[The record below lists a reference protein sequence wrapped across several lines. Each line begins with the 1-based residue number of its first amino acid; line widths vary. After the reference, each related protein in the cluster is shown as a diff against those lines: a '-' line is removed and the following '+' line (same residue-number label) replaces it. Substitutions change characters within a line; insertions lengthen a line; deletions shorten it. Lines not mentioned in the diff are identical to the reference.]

1 MKKNIPELI
10 VKIDNT
16 NIFITAGKYDEQDN
30 FEILEKLILPIIGF
44 NDNKITDLEKITDLI
59 KKNILVLEQ
68 KIGFTFKNLIIILN
82 NFDISFLNL
91 SGFKKLNGT
100 QISKENITYILN
112 SLKSCVEELE
122 NNKKIIHIFN
132 SEYKLDQLKID
143 NLPIGLFGD
152 FYSHELSMCLIKKND
167 LKNLENIF
175 EACNLNIKKIFLN
188 SFVEGSLIS
197 ENNPNVE
204 NFFQI
209 QINDNKSKIF
219 YFENGSLKF
228 EQEFSFGTKIILK
241 DIIKI
246 TSLKLENINL
256 ILDDLNV
263 KNNIEEKKL
272 LDKKY
277 FFNNQNYTKIKEKL
291 IHEIIEARIQELSN
305 LILLENINLENLI
318 KKTNSI
324 FLGISNELHQ
334 KAFRNFFEHYL
345 SKKDQA
351 VKPIC
356 NLDQENLARSAVK
369 ISKFGW
375 KKEAIPVPAHQKSI
389 ISRFFDAIF
398 G

>member
-1 MKKNIPELI
+1 MQS
-10 VKIDNT
+10 
-16 NIFITAGKYDEQDN
+16 KY
-30 FEILEKLILPIIGF
+30 
-44 NDNKITDLEKITDLI
+44 
-59 KKNILVLEQ
+59 
-68 KIGFTFKNLIIILN
+68 
-82 NFDISFLNL
+82 
-91 SGFKKLNGT
+91 
-100 QISKENITYILN
+100 
-112 SLKSCVEELE
+112 
-122 NNKKIIHIFN
+122 
-132 SEYKLDQLKID
+132 
-143 NLPIGLFGD
+143 
-152 FYSHELSMCLIKKND
+152 
-167 LKNLENIF
+167 
-175 EACNLNIKKIFLN
+175 KKIFLN

>member
-1 MKKNIPELI
+1 
-10 VKIDNT
+10 
-16 NIFITAGKYDEQDN
+16 
-30 FEILEKLILPIIGF
+30 
-44 NDNKITDLEKITDLI
+44 
-59 KKNILVLEQ
+59 
-68 KIGFTFKNLIIILN
+68 
-82 NFDISFLNL
+82 
-91 SGFKKLNGT
+91 
-100 QISKENITYILN
+100 
-112 SLKSCVEELE
+112 
-122 NNKKIIHIFN
+122 
-132 SEYKLDQLKID
+132 
-143 NLPIGLFGD
+143 
-152 FYSHELSMCLIKKND
+152 MCLIKKND

-334 KAFRNFFEHYL
+334 KAFRNFLNIIFL
-345 SKKDQA
+345 KRSSSKT
-351 VKPIC
+351 
-356 NLDQENLARSAVK
+356 NM
-369 ISKFGW
+369 
-375 KKEAIPVPAHQKSI
+375 
-389 ISRFFDAIF
+389 
-398 G
+398 

>member
-351 VKPIC
+351 IKPIC